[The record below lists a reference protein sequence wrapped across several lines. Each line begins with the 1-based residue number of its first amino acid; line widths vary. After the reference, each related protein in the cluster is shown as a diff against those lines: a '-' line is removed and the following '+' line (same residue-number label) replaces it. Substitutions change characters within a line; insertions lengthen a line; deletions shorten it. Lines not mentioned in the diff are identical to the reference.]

1 MSYALE
7 GGDCTLSA
15 AAVPLEVLYT
25 AGNLRFADYETPVL
39 ICFDYQAAAM
49 QMAGRDMEIIVPA
62 EGTLCFEKGLPERLG
77 DYVGDLLGDVRAEA
91 EEEQDSL
98 ETLQHQFVAVGVTVE
113 LEGQLPERGRYNA
126 LCIDL
131 VREGITNAVRHSL
144 ASRVLIRW
152 TESEQSFIMSVSNSG
167 FSSKRV
173 TREGGASPS
182 CSASW
187 ARWAAVS
194 S

>member
-1 MSYALE
+1 MSSLNRLQRRLELSVEQLNAANALLVRV
-7 GGDCTLSA
+7 G
-15 AAVPLEVLYT
+15 
-25 AGNLRFADYETPVL
+25 
-39 ICFDYQAAAM
+39 
-49 QMAGRDMEIIVPA
+49 
-62 EGTLCFEKGLPERLG
+62 KLPERLG

-131 VREGITNAVRHSL
+131 VREGITNAVCHSL

-152 TESEQSFIMSVSNSG
+152 TESKQSFIMSVSNSG

-173 TREGGASPS
+173 IREGGASPS
-182 CSASW
+182 CGASW